1 MEFIFRSVFDQTV
14 FGELPGQSQGEEL
27 FAGVRGSAT
36 LFSSSKIISNTR
48 YNKQH
53 WLSKGTINWIG
64 MTDFL

>member
-53 WLSKGTINWIG
+53 WLS
-64 MTDFL
+64 